1 MRGADVAIVVYD
13 VTSKDSSD
21 TVSYWLEE
29 LRQSG
34 EDLVIAVVGNKADA
48 VGERE
53 VSADQGRLIAESC
66 GNALFQ
72 ETSARTGEGV
82 ETIFVKAAQA
92 GWEKKKLKDL
102 RKAGVSVNGPDG
114 QGGKEASKCGC

>member
-1 MRGADVAIVVYD
+1 MAIVVYD
-13 VTSKDSSD
+13 VTSKETAD

-34 EDLVIAVVGNKADA
+34 EDLVIAVVGNKADVSA
-48 VGERE
+48 AERE
-53 VSADQGRLIAESC
+53 VTAEQGKIIALSC

-82 ETIFVKAAQA
+82 ETVFVKAAQA
-92 GWEKKKLKDL
+92 GWEKKKLKV
-102 RKAGVSVNGPDG
+102 RK
-114 QGGKEASKCGC
+114 